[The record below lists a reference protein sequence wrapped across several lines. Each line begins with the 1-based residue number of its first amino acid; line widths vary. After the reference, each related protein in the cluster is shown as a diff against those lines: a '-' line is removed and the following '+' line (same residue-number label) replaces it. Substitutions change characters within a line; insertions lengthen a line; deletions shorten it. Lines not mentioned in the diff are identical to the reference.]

1 MKKLLISF
9 IIIIGSIRLNAQTGS
24 SITSDQYFNNYFP
37 DGRDDSF
44 SYINILYTKNGKI
57 LNSFYYFKCKDKF
70 KLAMFDSVYFK
81 KEISFPSDVLFN
93 YVQSNMKYLNELT
106 HTQKYFEIG
115 LRKVQAKEQ
124 YTNVAIRYSNLHYNH
139 FYFSDDMSIKSIN
152 KNDAKMG
159 SAAINSIANFVLKR
173 FE

>member
-1 MKKLLISF
+1 MISLAF
-9 IIIIGSIRLNAQTGS
+9 VIGCIGLKAQTNS

-37 DGRDDSF
+37 DGREDSF

-57 LNSFYYFKCKDKF
+57 LNSYYYFKCKDKF

-115 LRKVQAKEQ
+115 LRKAQAKEQ
-124 YTNVAIRYSNLHYNH
+124 YTNVAIRYSNLHCNH
-139 FYFSDDMSIKSIN
+139 FYFSGDMSREPIN

-159 SAAINSIANFVLKR
+159 NAAINSIVNFVLKR